1 MAKPLTRAASGIGA
15 VALATG
21 AFLAMAPQAYAG
33 QISAN
38 VTCDVPMVGK
48 KTAQQTIKVDAP
60 ATGAAGADVTVTVT
74 LGPSPATSPVPLS
87 NIDATP
93 SIDFKVGSSTVTVT
107 GAPVKVNFEANKP
120 ITSPPYTGKFKIPA
134 GATGKIDLIPVKMA
148 TVADVSGQKLT
159 TPCTVEGATSVAS
172 ITIGG
177 SSSTTTSGGSSTTTS
192 GGSSTTSSGGST
204 STSGGTTAAAGSS
217 TTTTGDSLPK
227 TGPLDDALSM
237 GLVGGTVGLLGIG
250 AVLVAT
256 RKVRNSRNA
265 AA

>member
-33 QISAN
+33 EINAK
-38 VTCDVPMVGK
+38 VTCDVPMVGSK
-48 KTAQQTIKVDAP
+48 SAQQSIKVDAP
-60 ATGAAGADVTVTVT
+60 ASAAAGTEISVTVT
-74 LGPSPATSPVPLS
+74 LGPSPATSPVAMQ
-87 NIDATP
+87 NVKATP
-93 SIDFKVGSSTVTVT
+93 SIDFKIGSSTVTVT
-107 GAPVKVNFEANKP
+107 GGVSTVNFEAGKP
-120 ITSPPYTGKFKIPA
+120 IQAPPYTGKLKIPA
-134 GATGKIDLIPVKMA
+134 GATGSIDLIPVKMS
-148 TVADVSGQKLT
+148 TLADVSGVGKLT
-159 TPCTVEGATSVAS
+159 TPCTVEGGGSVAK
-172 ITIGG
+172 ITISG
-177 SSSTTTSGGSSTTTS
+177 SGSSTTTSGGSSTTTS
-192 GGSSTTSSGGST
+192 GGSSTTSSGGT
-204 STSGGTTAAAGSS
+204 SAAAGSS